1 MIATQVIDEIFTR
14 LNAYKLVR
22 HTGFAELLPDRDGKV
37 IPAIYCNNGDYK
49 HVVDDYDWSE
59 GIAYIRYN
67 GKERAEVTD
76 ENNFIGCQD
85 LLRIVYPLTL
95 VIIGKRKGKRPYEVA
110 SLVQSKI
117 SGMYEALATTV
128 GAVSID
134 VTSIT
139 ANYSI
144 KENLDTEFEG
154 AKVVWDTAL
163 YMIALDLEVEVIG
176 DASCLND
183 EEPCDDKT
191 LAVDGQVD
199 FSYDGDN
206 VLTY

>member
-1 MIATQVIDEIFTR
+1 
-14 LNAYKLVR
+14 
-22 HTGFAELLPDRDGKV
+22 
-37 IPAIYCNNGDYK
+37 
-49 HVVDDYDWSE
+49 
-59 GIAYIRYN
+59 
-67 GKERAEVTD
+67 
-76 ENNFIGCQD
+76 
-85 LLRIVYPLTL
+85 LTL

-176 DASCLND
+176 DASCINT
-183 EEPCDDKT
+183 EEPCDYNI
-191 LAVDGQVD
+191 LAVDSQDD
-199 FSYDGDN
+199 FTYDGFN

>member
-1 MIATQVIDEIFTR
+1 
-14 LNAYKLVR
+14 
-22 HTGFAELLPDRDGKV
+22 
-37 IPAIYCNNGDYK
+37 
-49 HVVDDYDWSE
+49 
-59 GIAYIRYN
+59 
-67 GKERAEVTD
+67 
-76 ENNFIGCQD
+76 
-85 LLRIVYPLTL
+85 
-95 VIIGKRKGKRPYEVA
+95 
-110 SLVQSKI
+110 
-117 SGMYEALATTV
+117 MYEALATTV

-176 DASCLND
+176 DASCLNTED
-183 EEPCDDKT
+183 PCDYKT
-191 LAVDGQVD
+191 LAVDGQDD

>member
-67 GKERAEVTD
+67 GRERAEVTD

-176 DASCLND
+176 DASCLNT
-183 EEPCDDKT
+183 EEPCDYNT

>member
-1 MIATQVIDEIFTR
+1 
-14 LNAYKLVR
+14 
-22 HTGFAELLPDRDGKV
+22 
-37 IPAIYCNNGDYK
+37 
-49 HVVDDYDWSE
+49 
-59 GIAYIRYN
+59 
-67 GKERAEVTD
+67 
-76 ENNFIGCQD
+76 
-85 LLRIVYPLTL
+85 
-95 VIIGKRKGKRPYEVA
+95 
-110 SLVQSKI
+110 
-117 SGMYEALATTV
+117 MYEALATTV

-176 DASCLND
+176 DASCLNT

-191 LAVDGQVD
+191 LAVDAQND

-206 VLTY
+206 ILTY

>member
-154 AKVVWDTAL
+154 AKIVWDTAL

-191 LAVDGQVD
+191 LAVDAQDD

-206 VLTY
+206 ILTY

>member
-67 GKERAEVTD
+67 GRERAEVTD

-110 SLVQSKI
+110 SLVQGKI

-176 DASCLND
+176 DASCINT
-183 EEPCDDKT
+183 EEPCDYNI
-191 LAVDGQVD
+191 LAVDSQDD
-199 FSYDGDN
+199 FTYDGFN

>member
-67 GKERAEVTD
+67 GKERSEVTD
-76 ENNFIGCQD
+76 QNNFIGCQD

-183 EEPCDDKT
+183 EEPCDYNT
-191 LAVDGQVD
+191 LAVDAQND

>member
-117 SGMYEALATTV
+117 SGMYEALATTA

-176 DASCLND
+176 DASCLNT
-183 EEPCDDKT
+183 EEPCDYNT
-191 LAVDGQVD
+191 LAVNGQVD

>member
-1 MIATQVIDEIFTR
+1 
-14 LNAYKLVR
+14 
-22 HTGFAELLPDRDGKV
+22 
-37 IPAIYCNNGDYK
+37 
-49 HVVDDYDWSE
+49 
-59 GIAYIRYN
+59 
-67 GKERAEVTD
+67 
-76 ENNFIGCQD
+76 
-85 LLRIVYPLTL
+85 
-95 VIIGKRKGKRPYEVA
+95 
-110 SLVQSKI
+110 
-117 SGMYEALATTV
+117 MYEALATTV

-163 YMIALDLEVEVIG
+163 YMSALDLEVEVIG
-176 DASCLND
+176 DASCLNT
-183 EEPCDDKT
+183 EEPCDYNT

>member
-176 DASCLND
+176 DASCLNT
-183 EEPCDDKT
+183 EEPCDYNT

>member
-67 GKERAEVTD
+67 GRERAEVTD

-191 LAVDGQVD
+191 LAVDGQDD

>member
-1 MIATQVIDEIFTR
+1 
-14 LNAYKLVR
+14 
-22 HTGFAELLPDRDGKV
+22 
-37 IPAIYCNNGDYK
+37 
-49 HVVDDYDWSE
+49 
-59 GIAYIRYN
+59 
-67 GKERAEVTD
+67 
-76 ENNFIGCQD
+76 
-85 LLRIVYPLTL
+85 
-95 VIIGKRKGKRPYEVA
+95 
-110 SLVQSKI
+110 
-117 SGMYEALATTV
+117 MYEALATTV

-176 DASCLND
+176 DASCLNT
-183 EEPCDDKT
+183 EEPCDYNT
-191 LAVDGQVD
+191 LAVDAQVD
-199 FSYDGDN
+199 FSYDGNN